1 MPANLKTNRAEKVS
15 GRKKLT
21 FAEKSVT
28 MNGEYRPERKRQ
40 MENRHLK
47 SYSLKEIPNYK
58 IHGRTD
64 ETKYPLPVFFNG
76 GGIEVSVTGKEL
88 WIDIES
94 VYKVHEMWI
103 AYEING
109 ELIGRQM
116 LPYGR
121 TKICLFR
128 NMSPDTV
135 KNVYLFRELQA
146 MTEERDHQLLIWGM
160 ESDGEFRPVKEKTYK
175 LEFVGDSI
183 TSGEG
188 TYGAQKEEDWI
199 SMFKSCS
206 HSFPYMVSKAINA
219 EFRAVS
225 QSGWGVLSGWDNN
238 PDHNVPSRYEKICG
252 FEEGRSA
259 GKSGA
264 DKPYDFA
271 GWTPDAVI
279 INLGTN
285 DASAFR
291 EPKWHDG
298 HSKREFKQHTNP
310 DGSYAKEDVQRLE
323 NAIGDFLHMVRKDN
337 PTAHILWTYGMLGH
351 ELSGVIKEA
360 VAKYKAGSEDGNVG
374 FLELPDTPEEKVG
387 SLRHPGEKSHGYAA
401 EVIVSYLEEQLICQK

>member
-1 MPANLKTNRAEKVS
+1 MPINLKTNLAEKVS
-15 GRKKLT
+15 GRKKIT
-21 FAEKSVT
+21 FARKSVT

-135 KNVYLFRELQA
+135 KNVYLFRELQ
-146 MTEERDHQLLIWGM
+146 
-160 ESDGEFRPVKEKTYK
+160 
-175 LEFVGDSI
+175 DSI

-188 TYGAQKEEDWI
+188 TYGAQTEEDWI

-206 HSFPYMVSKAINA
+206 HSFPYLVSKEMHA
-219 EFRAVS
+219 EFRAIS
-225 QSGWGVLSGWDNN
+225 QSGWGVLTGWDNN

-252 FEEGRSA
+252 FEEGKTA
-259 GKSGA
+259 GESGA
-264 DKPYDFA
+264 DKPYDFSE
-271 GWTPDAVI
+271 WIPDAVI

-285 DASAFR
+285 DASAFK
-291 EPKWHDG
+291 EPMWRDSYSG
-298 HSKREFKQHTNP
+298 RTFKQHKNA
-310 DGSYAKEDVQRLE
+310 DGSYMRKDVLRLE
-323 NAIGDFLHMVRKDN
+323 KAMTDFLTMVRKDN
-337 PTAHILWTYGMLGH
+337 PTAHILWAYGMIGH
-351 ELSGVIKEA
+351 ELSPIIKEA
-360 VAKYKAGSEDGNVG
+360 VENYKKESKDLNVS
-374 FLELPDTPEEKVG
+374 FLELPDTSEEQMG
-387 SLRHPGEKSHGYAA
+387 SLQHPGKKSHECATRVIAGY
-401 EVIVSYLEEQLICQK
+401 LKKQLSC

>member
-146 MTEERDHQLLIWGM
+146 MTEERDHQLVIWGM
-160 ESDGEFRPVKEKTYK
+160 ESDGEFLPVEEKAYK

-188 TYGAQKEEDWI
+188 TYGAQTEEDWI

-206 HSFPYMVSKAINA
+206 HSFPYLVSKEMHA
-219 EFRAVS
+219 EFRAIS
-225 QSGWGVLSGWDNN
+225 QSGWGVLTGWDNN

-252 FEEGRSA
+252 FEEGKTA
-259 GKSGA
+259 GESGA
-264 DKPYDFA
+264 DKPYDFSE
-271 GWTPDAVI
+271 WIPDAVI

-285 DASAFR
+285 DASAFK
-291 EPKWHDG
+291 EPMWRDSYSG
-298 HSKREFKQHTNP
+298 RTFKQHKNA
-310 DGSYAKEDVQRLE
+310 DGSYMRKDVLRLE
-323 NAIGDFLHMVRKDN
+323 KAMTDFLTMVRKDN
-337 PTAHILWTYGMLGH
+337 PTAHILWAYGMIGH
-351 ELSGVIKEA
+351 ELSPIIKEA
-360 VAKYKAGSEDGNVG
+360 VENYKKESKDLNVS
-374 FLELPDTPEEKVG
+374 FLELPDTSEEQMG
-387 SLRHPGEKSHGYAA
+387 SLQHPGKKSHECATRVIAGY
-401 EVIVSYLEEQLICQK
+401 LKKQLSC